1 VPAEASVARQARI
14 IGPNPAMR
22 LLDQIVQA
30 RTGAFIE
37 ASGARLPTAS
47 KYAQRILECPTRFVL
62 ADDLVAS
69 ATALAFADG
78 DRLGSCVDLIHAPAE
93 RVWVEWMD
101 EPRCRLIDELFGHE
115 SATTPG
121 ARNQR
126 AGALI
131 SSDRTGRRGTILS
144 FWSGEA
150 NICLSPLTTEFDLD
164 RILRDEHRLDSLFE
178 GGAASVHHASEPA
191 LDELL
196 AHVRFRFDASWADY
210 YRSANLSSAQ
220 RAELL
225 NENLRGVAF
234 DAPMLLALF
243 LLLGARDAVV
253 QRPVA
258 RERLNFARAR
268 RGKAPLLDHIEA
280 RASFAPREQRTLND
294 TRHFERRSSRL
305 HHVRGHLVRRG
316 TRVFWRCPHLR
327 GTARFGIVHS
337 RTVELRNL
345 R

>member
-1 VPAEASVARQARI
+1 
-14 IGPNPAMR
+14 MR
-22 LLDQIVQA
+22 MLDQIVQA
-30 RTGAFIE
+30 RTGAFID
-37 ASGARLPTAS
+37 AGGARLPTAS
-47 KYAQRILECPTRFVL
+47 KYAQRIRECATRFVL

-78 DRLGSCVDLIHAPAE
+78 DRLGSCIDLIHAPAE

-101 EPRCRLIDELFGHE
+101 EPRCRLIDELFGHD
-115 SATTPG
+115 SAKTPG

-131 SSDRTGRRGTILS
+131 SSDRTGRRGTLLS
-144 FWSGEA
+144 FSSDGEA
-150 NICLSPLTTEFDLD
+150 DICLSPLTTEFDLD
-164 RILRDEHRLDSLFE
+164 RILRDDHRLDSLFE
-178 GGAASVHHASEPA
+178 GGTASVHHAGEPA

-196 AHVRFRFDASWADY
+196 AHLRFRFDASWADY
-210 YRSANLSSAQ
+210 YRSANLNSAR
-220 RAELL
+220 RAQVL

-243 LLLGARDAVV
+243 LLLGAGDAVV

-258 RERLNFARAR
+258 RERLNLARAR

-280 RASFAPREQRTLND
+280 RASFAPREQWTSD
-294 TRHFERRSSRL
+294 DPRHFERRSSRL

-327 GTARFGIVHS
+327 GTARFGIVRS
-337 RTVELRNL
+337 RTVELRNF